1 MYWIREKLDGSFDC
15 SYRIQDGT
23 EYFTESSLSTAIT
36 KMIQAAKFMNGGD
49 ITEED
54 ISFSVERAVH
64 RPACVEIVV
73 DDMPKPFSRA
83 IDDEVG
89 NCKYPPGLKG
99 LLLRIAD
106 SL

>member
-23 EYFTESSLSTAIT
+23 EYFTEPSMSLAIS
-36 KMIQAAKFMNGGD
+36 KMVQAARFMNGGV
-49 ITEED
+49 ITKDD
-54 ISFSVERAVH
+54 ISFSVEREVH
-64 RPACVEIVV
+64 RPASTEVVV
-73 DDMPKPFSRA
+73 DRVPPPKSRP
-83 IDDEVG
+83 IDYEIPGV
-89 NCKYPPGLKG
+89 KYPGGLKG